1 MKKLV
6 RSVVVL
12 ALALV
17 AAEANAFGFSKPKLP
32 ETGGGGATAADVDTF
47 LGKATDADG
56 LVTRAADALFS
67 AVADKAQIVKY
78 DQEMKAAEEKADPKE
93 REAAV
98 REAHQS
104 REATLAG
111 IDFEKAAKE
120 KVALLDEAKK
130 EKTGSAV
137 YNLAL
142 GALVDMD
149 LVAQGKKL
157 VSGPPSPAIAGKL
170 PEVKDALARLAS
182 QADGLGK
189 VVSKAKAL
197 MSVVKLDALPT
208 SAADAPKP
216 ISGD

>member
-17 AAEANAFGFSKPKLP
+17 AAEANAIGFSKPKLP
-32 ETGGGGATAADVDTF
+32 ETGGGGATAADVDAF
-47 LGKATDADG
+47 LAKATDADA
-56 LVTRAADALFS
+56 LVTQAAEALFY
-67 AVADKAQIVKY
+67 AVADKAQIDKY
-78 DQEMKAAEEKADPKE
+78 DAEMKAAEAKADPKE

-98 REAHQS
+98 REAHKS
-104 REATLAG
+104 RDAALAE
-111 IDFEKAAKE
+111 IDFEKAGKE

-130 EKTGSAV
+130 KKTGFAV

-142 GALVDMD
+142 GALVDVD
-149 LVAQGKKL
+149 LVAQGKKF

-170 PEVKDALARLAS
+170 SEVKDAIARLAS

-208 SAADAPKP
+208 SAADAPKA